1 MDGGLPPPAARVD
14 PYDGRVSTD
23 GGRPEPVELRIGDAE
38 RESAMQALSE
48 HLSAGR
54 IDIDEFGD
62 RSAKVTAART
72 RRELSALFTDLPE
85 PHPKFGDEPVAVATP
100 TTTGGSVAQPAAAG
114 NAMQRFA
121 GAMAGMTGVVWVA
134 TIAAIVATHIG
145 WLIFIPIALS
155 VCFGSAWGRGRHG
168 YGGRYERHRERDER
182 RGRYWD

>member
-1 MDGGLPPPAARVD
+1 VVDAD

-23 GGRPEPVELRIGDAE
+23 GGRSEPVELRIGDAE

-54 IDIDEFGD
+54 IDIDEFGE

-72 RRELSALFTDLPE
+72 RRELAALFTDLPE
-85 PHPKFGDEPVAVATP
+85 PHPTFGNEPVAVAKP
-100 TTTGGSVAQPAAAG
+100 VTTEGTVVEPAPAG
-114 NAMQRFA
+114 NSMQRFA
-121 GAMAGMTGVVWVA
+121 GALAGMTGVIWVA

-168 YGGRYERHRERDER
+168 YNHRYDRYERRRDRDER